1 VISNVVVANPKTVVV
16 LHGGGGMDIRQWVNQ
31 VPGLIH
37 AIFPGEDG
45 GIALG
50 EILFGD
56 TNPSGKLPF
65 TFEKRFQDNPAY
77 PNYPSS
83 DGGVTAVYAEGL
95 FMGYRGFDKYD
106 IVPQFPYGYGLS
118 YTTFSYSDLDVTP
131 NGLNRD
137 GKVRVTFRMR
147 KLPSSTLEKP
157 DIQASCDQS
166 ES

>member
-1 VISNVVVANPKTVVV
+1 
-16 LHGGGGMDIRQWVNQ
+16 M
-31 VPGLIH
+31 
-37 AIFPGEDG
+37 
-45 GIALG
+45 G

-131 NGLNRD
+131 NGLNQPR
-137 GKVRVTFRMR
+137 RTTSS
-147 KLPSSTLEKP
+147 LPEAQLPLYAYYARRAT
-157 DIQASCDQS
+157 QANN
-166 ES
+166 